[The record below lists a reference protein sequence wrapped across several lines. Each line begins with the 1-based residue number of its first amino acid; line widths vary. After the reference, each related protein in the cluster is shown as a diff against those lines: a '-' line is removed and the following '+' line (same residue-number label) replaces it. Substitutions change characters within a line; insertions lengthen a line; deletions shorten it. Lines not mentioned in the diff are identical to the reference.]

1 MRPESVLGSGLASPR
16 LRRSLLSNRWL
27 LRRERERPAAR
38 CPLPASELPFDPQI
52 KRNNFRISSYI
63 VAALRVSLLQL
74 RNLSAAFWVSAARVC
89 PGSKCRQQL
98 EVQAALRRAYSGY
111 FSTILRRDRQ
121 TNDLNLNRFRHINRF
136 WFPFTVR
143 VGWLQIRNL
152 CVIYYRRVLSQ
163 MTQRIAWDAFEDLKY
178 KLFFIYRISSQ
189 IITNLSLVTF
199 KQQ

>member
-1 MRPESVLGSGLASPR
+1 MRPESVLGSGLASAGPKKIFTFKSVASSPR
-16 LRRSLLSNRWL
+16 KGK
-27 LRRERERPAAR
+27 AR
-38 CPLPASELPFDPQI
+38 CPLSASELPFDPQI

-98 EVQAALRRAYSGY
+98 ELQAALRRAYSGY

-143 VGWLQIRNL
+143 VGWL
-152 CVIYYRRVLSQ
+152 
-163 MTQRIAWDAFEDLKY
+163 
-178 KLFFIYRISSQ
+178 
-189 IITNLSLVTF
+189 
-199 KQQ
+199 